1 MSEFVDPAED
11 AGADDIHIDPVMMK
25 ESAHEAAELL
35 KLLGNETRLMVL
47 CHLNQKELPVGEL
60 ESFVGLSQSA
70 LSQHLAK
77 LRKMHVVKTRREGQQ
92 IYYDID
98 DWRIRAIIE
107 VLYELYCER

>member
-1 MSEFVDPAED
+1 MSEFVDSVGGEGSGED
-11 AGADDIHIDPVMMK
+11 HIDPVIMK

-47 CHLNQKELPVGEL
+47 CHLNQQELPVGDL
-60 ESFVGLSQSA
+60 EAFVGLSQSA

-77 LRKMHVVKTRREGQQ
+77 LRKQHVVKTRRDGQQ

-98 DWRIRAIIE
+98 DWCIRAIIE

>member
-1 MSEFVDPAED
+1 MNEMIHTDDSDQTSIDPA
-11 AGADDIHIDPVMMK
+11 IMQ

-47 CHLNQKELPVGEL
+47 CHLNQSEQPVGEL
-60 ESFVGLSQSA
+60 ESVVGLSQSA

-77 LRKMHVVKTRREGQQ
+77 LRKQRVVKTRREGQQ
-92 IYYDID
+92 IFYDID